1 MDDGQGYK
9 PTTDEIWSPSPALP
23 PLKPV
28 RPPPLFIRG
37 GILVPILLTQ
47 VEVSVMFGY
56 EYLCV
61 VRPAHTILWRN
72 FLSSHALVFVLLLP
86 FNIWTCSRR
95 VKQEHRVA
103 AALALEARAA
113 GQSATE

>member
-9 PTTDEIWSPSPALP
+9 PTTDEIWPPSPTLP

-37 GILVPILLTQ
+37 GVLVPVLLTLA
-47 VEVSVMFGY
+47 EGLVMFGY
-56 EYLCV
+56 EYLWPM
-61 VRPAHTILWRN
+61 RPAHMILWRN
-72 FLSSHALVFVLLLP
+72 FLSSHTLVFALLLP